1 MRDNS
6 DMIIRANDTIKE
18 AIIDL
23 TPDMIIGVQMQMDTN
38 NKLDPLIIIVKTAK
52 N

>member
-1 MRDNS
+1 MLFLFDPNMTTVLEMRDNS

-23 TPDMIIGVQMQMDTN
+23 TPDMIIGVQMQMEEE
-38 NKLDPLIIIVKTAK
+38 
-52 N
+52 